1 MLLLQICLVRR
12 PAPCRPLLLV
22 VLVLLAPCRAPS
34 CLPCVTRRRSAR
46 RRALVRY
53 LLICAP
59 TPKYGVDDV
68 VEFADVGVTPP
79 FTVPWISA
87 AYSPPVAI
95 TTPDA
100 DG

>member
-1 MLLLQICLVRR
+1 MPGAFVRR
-12 PAPCRPLLLV
+12 A
-22 VLVLLAPCRAPS
+22 AA
-34 CLPCVTRRRSAR
+34 CVRRR
-46 RRALVRY
+46 VPDRY

-68 VEFADVGVTPP
+68 VAFADVDVTPP
-79 FTVPWISA
+79 FTVPCTSA

>member
-1 MLLLQICLVRR
+1 MLLLQICLVWR

-22 VLVLLAPCRAPS
+22 VLVPPAPCRAPS
-34 CLPCVTRRRSAR
+34 CLPCNAR
-46 RRALVRY
+46 RQAGRRVLDRY

-68 VEFADVGVTPP
+68 VEFADVAVTPP
-79 FTVPWISA
+79 FTVPWINA